1 MASYSRGMESDTGT
15 SQGLTLQE
23 LADRTGVEPRTIR
36 SYVEKGVIPGPESL
50 GRGAR
55 YPRETLDRLKVLQ
68 LLRDA
73 NRALTLD
80 QIRVLLQRIAQS
92 QLRAIAEGSMRIG
105 AVIDTDAI
113 GGTPLPKTAAM
124 DYLRAIRA
132 SSLPTPSVSPR
143 SPATRASRQPPADDD
158 ELSILENA
166 ARALAALAGGLSSSR
181 STRGEHW
188 YRISLTPD
196 IELSVRG
203 DFDTEQLAQLH
214 RIGDSLRTLLTK
226 GPSK

>member
-1 MASYSRGMESDTGT
+1 MGT
-15 SQGLTLQE
+15 DDQGVSGLTLQD
-23 LADRTGVEPRTIR
+23 LAGETGVEPRTIR

-50 GRGAR
+50 GRGAK

-80 QIRVLLQRIAQS
+80 QIRVLLQGIGPS
-92 QLRAIAEGSMRIG
+92 QMRAIADGDLRIG

-113 GGTPLPKTAAM
+113 NASQSPKTAAL
-124 DYLRAIRA
+124 DYLRSIRGA
-132 SSLPTPSVSPR
+132 AGLKAWKTSFHKTAAREDDQLPV
-143 SPATRASRQPPADDD
+143 
-158 ELSILENA
+158 LENA
-166 ARALAALAGGLSSSR
+166 ARALAALVGLPASSR
-181 STRGEHW
+181 SARGENW

-203 DFDTEQLAQLH
+203 EFDTEQLAQLH

-226 GPSK
+226 GTSK

>member
-1 MASYSRGMESDTGT
+1 MGT
-15 SQGLTLQE
+15 DDKDISGLSLQGLSNE
-23 LADRTGVEPRTIR
+23 TGVEPRTIR

-50 GRGAR
+50 GRGAT

-73 NRALTLD
+73 NRSLTLD
-80 QIRVLLQRIAQS
+80 QIRVLLQGIGPS
-92 QLRAIAEGSMRIG
+92 QMRAIASGDLRIG

-113 GGTPLPKTAAM
+113 GASQPPKTAALQ
-124 DYLRAIRA
+124 YLQHLRH
-132 SSLPTPSVSPR
+132 SSGSKFMKARQVSPH
-143 SPATRASRQPPADDD
+143 SAPHEDDQ
-158 ELSILENA
+158 LPVLESA
-166 ARALAALAGGLSSSR
+166 ARALAALVGLPASSR
-181 STRGEHW
+181 TARGENW

-203 DFDTEQLAQLH
+203 EFGTEQLAQLH

-226 GPSK
+226 GTSK

>member
-1 MASYSRGMESDTGT
+1 MGT
-15 SQGLTLQE
+15 DEEHVSGLSLQDLSSE
-23 LADRTGVEPRTIR
+23 TGVEPRTIR
-36 SYVEKGVIPGPESL
+36 SYVEKGVIPGPDSL
-50 GRGAR
+50 GRGAK

-80 QIRVLLQRIAQS
+80 QIRVLLQGIGPS
-92 QLRAIAEGSMRIG
+92 HMRAIAEGDLRIG

-113 GGTPLPKTAAM
+113 RASQPPNTAALQ
-124 DYLRAIRA
+124 YLRNLRHSGSIDFKRAWRA
-132 SSLPTPSVSPR
+132 SSQAVPH
-143 SPATRASRQPPADDD
+143 ADDD
-158 ELSILENA
+158 QLPALESA
-166 ARALAALAGGLSSSR
+166 ARALAALVGLPASSR
-181 STRGEHW
+181 SARGENW

-203 DFDTEQLAQLH
+203 EFGTEQLAQLH

-226 GPSK
+226 GTSK